1 VKSILKN
8 KVNSVREYRY
18 RTQLDEKIEK
28 VRKLMI
34 ENGLISGFNDPLTI
48 ILSERL
54 DDLINEFLR
63 NSYTINEKQ

>member
-48 ILSERL
+48 FLSERL